1 MANLQPFIYIVIG
14 LLVIGV
20 LFRVIKGVIR
30 LVLTLGVLHQAP
42 QTLGLASATLLQS
55 MGRDDAEIKSR

>member
-1 MANLQPFIYIVIG
+1 MGNLQPFIYIVIG

-30 LVLTLGVLHQAP
+30 LVLTLGVLAVVAY
-42 QTLGLASATLLQS
+42 LVLNAL
-55 MGRDDAEIKSR
+55 R

>member
-1 MANLQPFIYIVIG
+1 MNGNLQPFIYVVIG

-30 LVLTLGVLHQAP
+30 LVLTLGVLAIVAF
-42 QTLGLASATLLQS
+42 LVLRALS
-55 MGRDDAEIKSR
+55 